1 MKNTRV
7 SYQKTFP
14 LESFSNERI
23 GLEFDIDDNESI
35 EEAFDIAKQMVNQE
49 HQKNNAIRQAQ
60 KEQATTTQIGKNETP
75 LESFKRQVDQCKSI
89 TELNGFDYFVTGRG
103 REEHRKYLE
112 TAKLKYK

>member
-1 MKNTRV
+1 MKNLRI

-23 GLEFDIDDNESI
+23 GVEFDVEDNASI

-75 LESFKRQVDQCKSI
+75 LESFKRQVDQCKSL
-89 TELNGFDYFVTGRG
+89 TELNQWDLFVSPKGK
-103 REEHRKYLE
+103 EEYKKYLE

>member
-1 MKNTRV
+1 MKNLRI

-23 GLEFDIDDNESI
+23 GVEFDVEDNASVEQ
-35 EEAFDIAKQMVNQE
+35 AFDLAKQMVNGE

-60 KEQATTTQIGKNETP
+60 KDQATTTQIGKNETP
-75 LESFKRQVDQCKSI
+75 LESFKRQVDQCKSLA
-89 TELNGFDYFVTGRG
+89 ELNQWDLFVSPKGK
-103 REEHRKYLE
+103 EEYKKYLE

>member
-1 MKNTRV
+1 MKNTRI

-23 GLEFDIDDNESI
+23 GIEFDVEDNASI

-49 HQKNNAIRQAQ
+49 HQKNNEERQKQ
-60 KEQATTTQIGKNETP
+60 KEQSSATQIGKNETP
-75 LESFKRQVDQCKSI
+75 IESFKRQVDQCKSL
-89 TELNGFDYFVTGRG
+89 TELNGWDLFVSGKG
-103 REEHRKYLE
+103 KEEYKKYLE